1 MPLYRKQKPKIYK
14 DNSVPVGNTN
24 SPLAYK
30 QPIPERNIDFN
41 NAKPTAS
48 DFNEFI
54 ISALADVQNQPTILG
69 TNLPVINLDSKWRG
83 GILVNP
89 DSKTENYIKPI
100 FLGSPGNP
108 TDEFLY
114 ANPTAQLDFQT
125 NADCETVFLFAN
137 IQAKKNSSK
146 SEINNNPRGFNKLSD
161 KKDKTIPNTITDQLP
176 SDTSNKYQLVFLEQ
190 TNNDTKIKINT
201 YDLVVENG
209 GKGVGTVITSPV
221 QLDTW
226 YNNVT
231 ISGAPDGRSSRWV
244 DYNIGDNVTI
254 GAVNDTLVSRK
265 PGERFDWSFGS
276 IFLAKT
282 FGSTTRNPDE
292 TYREIKYTFD
302 DTGKIVL
309 SDWDYVIA
317 DSPTTY
323 SDRYTTKVKL
333 IADDMPLEDVEK
345 LTKEEISN
353 GVVGRKIFTYLI
365 KAFEEGECIRIE
377 EVYGGIRINV
387 DFNYNGRCCEQ
398 FITSSYSSDEPC
410 ISLIPGNVNEYE
422 ITDGKV
428 CVQFDGQD
436 DEVGYVK
443 ICEEEIPVSTK
454 NGFLAWNYGTVDE
467 YVFYVFNECQGFY
480 TSSGC
485 YYEICFTGYPTITFT
500 VQVTSISSSS
510 TSSRSYSSSSS
521 SSSSS
526 SLGNSSSSSSYLEVD
541 NSSSSSS
548 QSKSSRSSNS
558 SSSSGSSLSK
568 SSGSSKQSSSSQS
581 TISSSS
587 QSTSSSGP
595 TSSSSSSSNSSSS
608 SSSSLLEQDSSQ
620 SDSSI
625 SPSSVSSSSLLEQGI
640 ESSSRSSFSSQSSRS
655 STSSSQSEE
664 SISGESGESESSN
677 VPLDWAIIYPTDSH
691 DMYALAQL
699 FNDTDVPPGN
709 TDGIVVGDLYGTLND
724 VDIVNAFTFSYT
736 GEILSQISNLEQ
748 NSSYALDVDAQYY
761 ESFQTN
767 LVLAGGNFAVQN
779 IDASGNP
786 FLYSS
791 SIYLSDD
798 LFSEK
803 FYLNVDGDIDPFDD
817 PLLVSG
823 PYASCVKLLNNMI
836 YICGPLTYQG
846 RTGFHGFS
854 IDEVDL
860 LRDTPT
866 VTCSISG
873 GSVYNY
879 NVNVGS
885 GAIRDLLPHS
895 DYFTTSE
902 VWAVGDFTTPRK
914 GMILIGANAVST
926 TTNQLVKGSS
936 AIGGYGYSITEI
948 DTIDQLI
955 SSSSQST
962 SSSSNSSSSQSNS
975 SSSTS
980 SSSNSSDSISD
991 FSSKSST
998 SSSNSSSSSSV
1009 LDNSS
1014 SSSSSS
1020 KSSSSVL
1027 ESSRSLSSS
1036 SDYSFGHSNVTIIV
1050 AGDFINVWDGVTLH
1064 PRHNLAFFDYD
1075 GTLLNYRI
1083 ISAIDAPIR
1092 KVLYDKETFILWLAG
1107 DFTTITDMEGNVYT
1121 DKYLI
1126 AFRINPENDRYTY
1139 VPTGIAP
1146 DNTVRDLMI
1155 TDSKMWL
1162 CGAFVG
1168 INSKYRPGI
1177 GAFNRFTYGVY

>member
-14 DNSVPVGNTN
+14 DNSAPVGNTN

-54 ISALADVQNQPTILG
+54 ISALADVQSQTTIQG
-69 TNLPVINLDSKWRG
+69 VNLPVINTE
-83 GILVNP
+83 
-89 DSKTENYIKPI
+89 SKTENYIKPI

-146 SEINNNPRGFNKLSD
+146 SETNNSPRGFNKLSD

-190 TNNDTKIKINT
+190 TNNDTKIKINA
-201 YDLVVENG
+201 YDLVVENR
-209 GKGVGTVITSPV
+209 GKGIGTVITSPV

-231 ISGAPDGRSSRWV
+231 ISGAPDGRSSRWI

-345 LTKEEISN
+345 LTKEEVSN

-428 CVQFDGQD
+428 CVQFDGED
-436 DEVGYVK
+436 DEVSYVK

-485 YYEICFTGYPTITFT
+485 YYEICFTGYPIITFT

-510 TSSRSYSSSSS
+510 TSSVSYSSSSF

-526 SLGNSSSSSSYLEVD
+526 SLGNSSSSSSFLAVD

-548 QSKSSRSSNS
+548 KSQSSRSLNS
-558 SSSSGSSLSK
+558 SSFSGSSLSK
-568 SSGSSKQSSSSQS
+568 SSSSSAQSSSSNS
-581 TISSSS
+581 NSSSS
-587 QSTSSSGP
+587 SKS
-595 TSSSSSSSNSSSS
+595 TSSSSSSSWSSSS
-608 SSSSLLEQDSSQ
+608 SSASSSSSNFNSDSSQ
-620 SDSSI
+620 SESSI
-625 SPSSVSSSSLLEQGI
+625 SSSSLSVDPFALSSSSISER
-640 ESSSRSSFSSQSSRS
+640 SSRSSKSSRS

-699 FNDTDVPPGN
+699 YNDTDSPPGF
-709 TDGIVVGDLYGTLND
+709 TDGIVVGDLYGTSNG
-724 VDIVNAFTFSYT
+724 VDIINAFTFSYT
-736 GEILSQISNLEQ
+736 GEILSQIVSLDQ

-767 LVLAGGNFAVQN
+767 LVLAGGNFAIVTL
-779 IDASGNP
+779 DESGNP

-798 LFSEK
+798 LFSQK
-803 FYLNVDGDIDPFDD
+803 FYLNIDGNIDPFDD

-879 NVNVGS
+879 NVNVGG

-895 DYFTTSE
+895 DYFTTNE
-902 VWAVGDFTTPRK
+902 IWAVGDFTTPRK

-936 AIGGYGYSITEI
+936 AIGGYGYSITEL
-948 DTIDQLI
+948 DTIDQRV
-955 SSSSQST
+955 SSSSQSSE
-962 SSSSNSSSSQSNS
+962 SSSSSSSSQSNS
-975 SSSTS
+975 TSSSSTS
-980 SSSNSSDSISD
+980 LDSISD
-991 FSSKSST
+991 FSSKSSL
-998 SSSNSSSSSSV
+998 SSDSSF
-1009 LDNSS
+1009 
-1014 SSSSSS
+1014 
-1020 KSSSSVL
+1020 SSSSVL
-1027 ESSRSLSSS
+1027 ESSASSSSSSRSSSSVLESSISFSSS
-1036 SDYSFGHSNVTIIV
+1036 SDYSFGHSSTTIVV
-1050 AGDFINVWDGVTLH
+1050 AGDFINVWDGTTLH

-1092 KVLYDKETFILWLAG
+1092 KVLYDKDTFILWLAG

-1126 AFRINPENDRYTY
+1126 AFRINPGNDRYTY
-1139 VPTGIAP
+1139 IPTGIVP

-1155 TDSKMWL
+1155 TESKMWL